1 MVTAW
6 PDYFEKNNK
15 EIRISDGVLGKM
27 YRDISNEVPMNNLL
41 NFDYKKSIQLD
52 YELDSRILGQTK
64 NREFMHSYLLLVYN
78 EIVLPMTM
86 RLRQI
91 MLEMNFGCEA
101 EIFASDLRFKM
112 FDDSSYNCYKS
123 PIPLKNE
130 DAMTFLKTRLN
141 NLIERYQQKLS
152 DLHNEIQSQQAIADS
167 SGTGSGVD
175 SDLEMHL
182 AIAIYLASYAEHNM
196 STKLYYD
203 SNRDSHI

>member
-1 MVTAW
+1 
-6 PDYFEKNNK
+6 
-15 EIRISDGVLGKM
+15 
-27 YRDISNEVPMNNLL
+27 
-41 NFDYKKSIQLD
+41 
-52 YELDSRILGQTK
+52 
-64 NREFMHSYLLLVYN
+64 MHSYLLLVYN

-152 DLHNEIQSQQAIADS
+152 DLHNEI
-167 SGTGSGVD
+167 
-175 SDLEMHL
+175 
-182 AIAIYLASYAEHNM
+182 
-196 STKLYYD
+196 
-203 SNRDSHI
+203 